1 MEFNLGLLQI
11 EACEET
17 SIVPMGSDIEI
28 LPSAKNNSSSSKDK
42 HVNVGDSLKFEFFLS
57 FPWSCVGKLRED
69 KFDSNLEQNLP
80 TYESQNAKISINRT
94 QIRVSEKWL
103 TNKSINPAQIR
114 PFQPVLSCP
123 DCHFSSKARG

>member
-42 HVNVGDSLKFEFFLS
+42 HVNVGGSLKFEFFTL
-57 FPWSCVGKLRED
+57 PWSWVGKLRED
-69 KFDSNLEQNLP
+69 KFDSNWDPQQCNFFYS
-80 TYESQNAKISINRT
+80 TTRT
-94 QIRVSEKWL
+94 HTHTSLAELHIVQCTMAWI
-103 TNKSINPAQIR
+103 
-114 PFQPVLSCP
+114 
-123 DCHFSSKARG
+123 

>member
-42 HVNVGDSLKFEFFLS
+42 HVNVVGSLKFEFFTL
-57 FPWSCVGKLRED
+57 PWSWVGKLRED
-69 KFDSNLEQNLP
+69 KFDSNWDQNLLF
-80 TYESQNAKISINRT
+80 YESINAKISINRT

-114 PFQPVLSCP
+114 PFQPILSCP